1 LDANTKSRRNLRFDT
16 EGSDVNMTTSETTI
30 FATHRT
36 RPSFRRRHLLRALL
50 LGMLTLGIGCK
61 KTEQDAPAPAA
72 AAATPTAKAAPLT
85 VGFVYVGSRQDY
97 GYNQAHAI
105 GASRLQGIKLREEEN
120 VPETVAVQKTM
131 ESMINL
137 DGAKVLFPTS
147 FGYFD
152 PHILSLAGKY
162 PDVAFLH
169 CGGLYSEGK
178 HPKNVG
184 SYFGYIDEAEYVAG
198 IVAGSTSKTKKLGFI
213 AAKPIPQVLRNI
225 NAYTLG
231 ARSVNP
237 DVTVSVIFTGDWSLP
252 VKEAEAANSLIDQG
266 VDVLT
271 SHVDSPK
278 VVIESAERR
287 GIYST
292 GYHASQAELAP
303 KGYLTGAEWNWEKV
317 YTAYIDKIEKGQPWD
332 HLVRGGLK
340 EGFVKLSPYGAAVSD
355 DTKQKADTA
364 KAALEAGTLVIFKG
378 PLSSNDGKQILAEG
392 VAREQTDIELEKMN
406 YLVDGV
412 KGAIE

>member
-1 LDANTKSRRNLRFDT
+1 MISDYLRSSLL
-16 EGSDVNMTTSETTI
+16 G
-30 FATHRT
+30 
-36 RPSFRRRHLLRALL
+36 PSIVLGFALL
-50 LGMLTLGIGCK
+50 GSACK
-61 KTEQDAPAPAA
+61 STNNTDSTATSALSPAPG
-72 AAATPTAKAAPLT
+72 TTAPSGPLT
-85 VGFVYVGSRQDY
+85 VGFVYVGSRADY
-97 GYNQAHAI
+97 GYNQAHAE
-105 GASRLQGIKLREEEN
+105 GAKALASAVEGIKIREEEN

-152 PHILSLAGKY
+152 PHILALAQKY
-162 PDVAFLH
+162 PDVTFLH
-169 CGGLYSEGK
+169 CGGLYAEGK

-198 IVAGSTSKTKKLGFI
+198 TVAGGTTKSLKLGFI

-237 DVTVSVIFTGDWSLP
+237 AVTVQVIFTGDWSLP
-252 VKEAEAANSLIDQG
+252 IKEAEAANSLIDQG

-278 VVIESAERR
+278 VIIEAAERR
-287 GIYST
+287 HIYST
-292 GYHASQAELAP
+292 GYHASQAALAP

-317 YTAYIDKIEKGQPWD
+317 YTAYLTKLKSGAPLE

-340 EGFVKLSPYGAAVSD
+340 EGFVKLSPYGEAVPAEVR
-355 DTKQKADTA
+355 TKADAA
-364 KAALEAGTLVIFKG
+364 KAGLESGSLVIFTG
-378 PLSSNDGKQILAEG
+378 PLKSNDGKEILAQG
-392 VAREQTDIELEKMN
+392 ASRGQTDIELEKMN
-406 YLVDGV
+406 YLVEGV
-412 KGAIE
+412 KGSL

>member
-1 LDANTKSRRNLRFDT
+1 MTC
-16 EGSDVNMTTSETTI
+16 TTSNLSI
-30 FATHRT
+30 W
-36 RPSFRRRHLLRALL
+36 RAAMLL
-50 LGMLTLGIGCK
+50 LAVCVSGCAK
-61 KTEQDAPAPAA
+61 QPEKTEKTETSAATPAPAA
-72 AAATPTAKAAPLT
+72 AAPSGPLT
-85 VGFVYVGSRQDY
+85 VGFVYVGPRVDY
-97 GYNQAHAI
+97 GYNQAHAQ
-105 GASRLQGIKLREEEN
+105 GAKALSSVEGIKIREEEN

-131 ESMINL
+131 ESMISL

-152 PHILSLAGKY
+152 PHILTLAQKY
-162 PDVAFLH
+162 PDVTFLH

-184 SYFGYIDEAEYVAG
+184 SYFGYIDEAQYVAG
-198 IVAGSTSKTKKLGFI
+198 VVAGGTTKTKKLGFI

-225 NAYTLG
+225 NAYALG

-237 DVTVSVIFTGDWSLP
+237 DVTLSVIFTGDWSLP

-278 VVIESAERR
+278 VIVEKAEER

-292 GYHASQAELAP
+292 GYHASQAELAK

-317 YTAYIDKIEKGQPWD
+317 YKMYIEKIKNKQPWE

-340 EGFVKLSPYGAAVSD
+340 DGFVKLSPYGEAVSPE
-355 DTKQKADTA
+355 TKKKADEA
-364 KAALEAGTLVIFKG
+364 KAALETGTFVIFKG
-378 PLSSNDGKQILAEG
+378 PLKSNDGKEILAAG
-392 VAREQTDIELEKMN
+392 VNRGQTDIELEKMN
-406 YLVDGV
+406 YLVEGV
-412 KGAIE
+412 KGSI

>member
-1 LDANTKSRRNLRFDT
+1 MKHFEPTLSRSPSAR
-16 EGSDVNMTTSETTI
+16 
-30 FATHRT
+30 
-36 RPSFRRRHLLRALL
+36 RPLLSRSMFNALLALL
-50 LGMLTLGIGCK
+50 LAGGAGCK
-61 KTEQDAPAPAA
+61 KTDAEASPAA
-72 AAATPTAKAAPLT
+72 TGSTPAAGAAPLT
-85 VGFVYVGSRQDY
+85 VGFIYVGSRSDY
-97 GYNQAHAI
+97 GYNQAHAK
-105 GASRLQGIKLREEEN
+105 GASQLSGVTLREEEN

-152 PHILSLAGKY
+152 PHILALASKY
-162 PDVAFLH
+162 PNVSFLH
-169 CGGLYSEGK
+169 CGGLYAEGK

-198 IVAGSTSKTKKLGFI
+198 IVAGSTTKTKKLGFI

-231 ARSVNP
+231 ARSVDP
-237 DVTVSVIFTGDWSLP
+237 TVTVSVIFTGDWSLP
-252 VKEAEAANSLIDQG
+252 VKEAEAANSLVDQG

-271 SHVDSPK
+271 AHVDSPK

-287 GIYST
+287 GVFST

-317 YTAYIDKIEKGQPWD
+317 YTAYIEKIKKGEPWE

-340 EGFVKLSPYGAAVSD
+340 EGFVKLSPYGEAVAE
-355 DTKQKADTA
+355 DTKKKADTA
-364 KAALEAGTLVIFKG
+364 RAALEAGTLVIFKG
-378 PLSSNDGKQILAEG
+378 PLASNDGKQILAAGESRG
-392 VAREQTDIELEKMN
+392 QTDIELEKMS
-406 YLVDGV
+406 YLVEGV